1 MKTKELKAERI
12 RQGKNSTYM
21 GKVIGKNDKTYRNK
35 ENGITQWTYEEARLV
50 MVDLGLSLERADDIF
65 LEYGFQIG
73 KNADKN

>member
-73 KNADKN
+73 NNADRN